1 MILVDTSIWVEM
13 LAGRQQVD
21 PDDLLRL
28 VTCPPVLQEVRQ
40 GLRRTGQADAFFD
53 NFQAIRCLS
62 SPLLSTLFLAAA
74 DIYRE
79 GRRRGLTIRSSYDC
93 LIAAIAIEH
102 NVPVW
107 HRDRDFDAIS
117 RYTPLRVLASPRAMA
132 ALAMG

>member
-1 MILVDTSIWVEM
+1 MILVDTSIWIEM

-40 GLRRTGQADAFFD
+40 GLRRTSQADAFFE
-53 NFQAIRCLS
+53 NFEAVPCLS
-62 SPLLSTLFLAAA
+62 APTPSSLFRSAAE
-74 DIYRE
+74 IYRE
-79 GRRRGLTIRSSYDC
+79 GRRRGITIRSSYDC

-107 HRDRDFDAIS
+107 HRDRDFDSIS
-117 RYTPLRVLASPRAMA
+117 TYTPLRVVNTRRPA
-132 ALAMG
+132 AATA